1 MGRDM
6 ENCMHGLTCCSG
18 SCFKLIDEE
27 HDMVVKGCTSD
38 DEEDAS
44 MKVRTLDMPLYW
56 VNNEKVKGGLEFLGQ
71 SYFCK
76 GGDFCNDSSMLS
88 FFSSIGVVPLLR
100 LLL

>member
-1 MGRDM
+1 M
-6 ENCMHGLTCCSG
+6 
-18 SCFKLIDEE
+18 I
-27 HDMVVKGCTSD
+27 VKGCTSD

-44 MKVRTLDMPLYW
+44 MKVRTLDMALYW
-56 VNNEKVKGGLEFLGQ
+56 VNNEKVKGQ

-88 FFSSIGVVPLLR
+88 FTSSIAVVSLLR